1 MDPEV
6 ESKGPIDITSSL
18 EKIKKQLNSCR
29 AGNVLLQG
37 PLLKRSEIIRKWEW
51 RWFVLDVLTG
61 KLEYWSHRGDASPKG
76 AVNFDAN
83 SSVTISPKNM
93 LKEAKYDACCFYIIT
108 SREKEYFFC
117 AETPKA
123 AEAWV
128 ATLRAAVSVLK
139 AHKQAAN
146 FLSGNAF
153 CKLENVA
160 SVFAAAIDITSE
172 AALNLQLSMK
182 AAALSP
188 SASFKSPISAAVL
201 SASASFKNPIPAP
214 DMDSSDLIRETIKV
228 KAEEIHQLASDLKSR
243 DIIIK
248 ELAERLT
255 ETAEAAESAASSVH
269 IVNKGCNE
277 ALSEVR
283 DADARRA
290 ASLKV
295 EETAS
300 KEAHRC
306 RLELGKLREREV
318 ILEAAMV
325 RVDEDIRRLKVAH
338 EHEIARRLEISKSRI
353 DCTPRVENFVMDANL
368 QKDNAL
374 KTADV
379 DSEIE
384 KLSPEACVDGAALLE
399 TPQAADFD
407 LRVEERNTEA
417 CANDATSQGTSQ
429 AANVDFKVDE
439 SSLEAC
445 VNDATLVETPQAA
458 GIDLR
463 DEERNTEACA
473 NDATSQGT
481 SQALNI
487 DSKIEKL
494 SPEACFND
502 AALLETLQAAGTDL
516 RVEER
521 NSEACAND
529 ATTHGTSQAANVDSR
544 VDELNPE
551 VCGNRSKL
559 PCTSQVSTV
568 ELAGSWEDSASGLRI
583 SGLMPVHTLEECVAD
598 PRESVASSPELAS
611 CETLSASADSPS
623 VSGIDQHEHAA
634 SVCPTPSN
642 LREILRSDDDKVVPS
657 TLGTS
662 GSPAPEMKSVGSS
675 EDPASELKVTSSLIL
690 VNTST
695 DGSTNFTKSPSS
707 GQELV
712 SGIAPCTD
720 NSLPLLNAADN
731 HESAAYVCSIT
742 SEFPDVIPKD
752 DMAVSSHP
760 SLFANCGSTIT
771 ASDCMNAHLKVI
783 GMANESEDHS
793 NTSDGSSDN
802 KNETKTEVTD
812 ERNMTTVKSNE
823 MATCLVPSEEKFVV
837 KQEQCKGISY
847 LFSSWWS

>member
-93 LKEAKYDACCFYIIT
+93 LKEAKYDAYIIT

-277 ALSEVR
+277 ALSEVDRLRRQLLHAVKRVR

-338 EHEIARRLEISKSRI
+338 EHEIARRLEISKSRYFAF
-353 DCTPRVENFVMDANL
+353 R
-368 QKDNAL
+368 
-374 KTADV
+374 
-379 DSEIE
+379 
-384 KLSPEACVDGAALLE
+384 
-399 TPQAADFD
+399 
-407 LRVEERNTEA
+407 
-417 CANDATSQGTSQ
+417 
-429 AANVDFKVDE
+429 
-439 SSLEAC
+439 SSHF
-445 VNDATLVETPQAA
+445 TL
-458 GIDLR
+458 
-463 DEERNTEACA
+463 
-473 NDATSQGT
+473 
-481 SQALNI
+481 
-487 DSKIEKL
+487 
-494 SPEACFND
+494 
-502 AALLETLQAAGTDL
+502 
-516 RVEER
+516 
-521 NSEACAND
+521 
-529 ATTHGTSQAANVDSR
+529 
-544 VDELNPE
+544 
-551 VCGNRSKL
+551 CGSI
-559 PCTSQVSTV
+559 V
-568 ELAGSWEDSASGLRI
+568 
-583 SGLMPVHTLEECVAD
+583 
-598 PRESVASSPELAS
+598 
-611 CETLSASADSPS
+611 
-623 VSGIDQHEHAA
+623 
-634 SVCPTPSN
+634 
-642 LREILRSDDDKVVPS
+642 
-657 TLGTS
+657 
-662 GSPAPEMKSVGSS
+662 
-675 EDPASELKVTSSLIL
+675 
-690 VNTST
+690 
-695 DGSTNFTKSPSS
+695 
-707 GQELV
+707 
-712 SGIAPCTD
+712 
-720 NSLPLLNAADN
+720 
-731 HESAAYVCSIT
+731 VCS
-742 SEFPDVIPKD
+742 
-752 DMAVSSHP
+752 
-760 SLFANCGSTIT
+760 
-771 ASDCMNAHLKVI
+771 
-783 GMANESEDHS
+783 
-793 NTSDGSSDN
+793 
-802 KNETKTEVTD
+802 
-812 ERNMTTVKSNE
+812 
-823 MATCLVPSEEKFVV
+823 
-837 KQEQCKGISY
+837 
-847 LFSSWWS
+847 